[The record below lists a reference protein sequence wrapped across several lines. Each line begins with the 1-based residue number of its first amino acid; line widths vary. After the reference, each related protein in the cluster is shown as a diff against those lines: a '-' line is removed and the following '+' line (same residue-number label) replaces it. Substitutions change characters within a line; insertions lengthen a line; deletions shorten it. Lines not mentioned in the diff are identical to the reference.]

1 MPESSDRDVLI
12 DVAERLFARKGVH
25 GVSLREITLAAQV
38 RSKSAVQY
46 HFGGR
51 DGLVRE
57 VLARRGE
64 TLRVKRAMSLE
75 QIVVAGSEAEPRT
88 LCKAIVE
95 PYCEFLESGPGALSY
110 LVIVREVFGDPQ
122 YAYEDLPS
130 VFADPLLPVL
140 VTRLLAPLGLPD
152 PVAGERSLVAVS
164 SVVGSVAD
172 RARRQLDDTSTRP
185 LTPVPLFVSNLVDML
200 ESAILAPVDPAT
212 MRSAALGPPP
222 EPTGKSDVNTST
234 RTTS

>member
-1 MPESSDRDVLI
+1 VFGYMPESSDRDVLI
-12 DVAERLFARKGVH
+12 DVAEQLFARKGVH
-25 GVSLREITLAAQV
+25 GVSLREITLAAEV

-64 TLRVKRAMSLE
+64 TLRVRRAMFLE
-75 QIVVAGSEAEPRT
+75 RIVVAGSEAEPRT

-172 RARRQLDDTSTRP
+172 NSTTRLRGRWHRCRSSCPTSSTCSSRRSSPRSTQP
-185 LTPVPLFVSNLVDML
+185 QCGPP
-200 ESAILAPVDPAT
+200 
-212 MRSAALGPPP
+212 RSARPQNQPAN
-222 EPTGKSDVNTST
+222 PT
-234 RTTS
+234 